1 MGRAEERRARQRG
14 GGARRAAT
22 SPPAGARRMERGP
35 DIGQQR
41 GHRSVGSPSDGYG
54 RGPGAG
60 PGYGH
65 DDGGDHGG
73 RADRRRAATRRE
85 RDDRSLLRRIFTW
98 KKILGTFF
106 GMILLGMAAAV
117 GLYLY
122 VDIPDPNVDATQQSN
137 VYKDASGKTIANV
150 GETKREIVGL
160 DKIPRPIQ
168 QVVVAA
174 ENKTFYKD
182 PGVDIKGTSRGVLNT
197 LMGKGRQGGSTITQ
211 QYVKNFYL
219 SQEQTVSRKVQE
231 LVIALKVDRQVSK
244 DEILAGYLNTSYFG
258 RGVNGIQA
266 AAQAYY
272 GKDADQLSLSE
283 GAYLAALLQAPNQY
297 DWAIAS
303 ETGKTLAKQRW
314 AYALDNMVEMG
325 WLSPSERAEQE
336 FKEPLKPTQNPG
348 LKGQNGYIVEA
359 AKNEL
364 ARHLMETDELTAE
377 EALKKID
384 QGGWT
389 ITVNIDKKKQKSL
402 EKAVA
407 DQLTDKLDPKSRK
420 VDAAVKAGAVSVDP
434 KTGKIVALY
443 GGEDALKQHNMAIQ
457 RDYQASS
464 TFKPV
469 ILASALENRST
480 KDGRPITPNTI
491 YDGDSKTKIDFGGG
505 QTYAPPNEGNDDY
518 GDVTVQRGMDK
529 SINSVFA
536 GLGADV
542 GMDNVKETAEAL
554 GMKEFDPHPAMTL
567 GSMGASPLDMA
578 GVYATFDAHGKKV
591 TPSIIAKAEH
601 SKSGEWVP
609 EPIGDQV
616 IKRETADTIT
626 SVLQGVTSDGTG
638 STVLKGEYAG
648 KYKAAGKTGTSD
660 NNVSALFAGYTPE
673 LVTVVGIYGEA
684 PEGGGGL
691 KRPDGKPAAAGNHVS
706 LRGAGGEDTIHGSG
720 FPSRIWAAYTL
731 GALNGGSDAR
741 FDLETDM
748 GVGVAPPP
756 TTAPPTTAPPTTEP
770 PETQDPTTKPPTDDP
785 TTEPP
790 TDDPTTEPPTT
801 GDPTYEPPI
810 TIDPDPD
817 DPNNDQG
824 KPRD

>member
-1 MGRAEERRARQRG
+1 
-14 GGARRAAT
+14 
-22 SPPAGARRMERGP
+22 MERGP
-35 DIGQQR
+35 GADR

-54 RGPGAG
+54 GG
-60 PGYGH
+60 GYG
-65 DDGGDHGG
+65 GGYGGGHRAGNGGGGNHGGGGGG
-73 RADRRRAATRRE
+73 RADRRRAASR

-98 KKILGTFF
+98 KKVLGTFF
-106 GMILLGMAAAV
+106 GFILLGMAAAV

-122 VDIPDPNVDATQQSN
+122 VDVPNPNDAATQQSN
-137 VYKDASGKTIANV
+137 VYKDANGKTIANI

-160 DKIPRPIQ
+160 DKIPEDIQ
-168 QVVVAA
+168 HVVVAA

-182 PGVDIKGTSRGVLNT
+182 PGVDIKGTTRGVLNT
-197 LMGKGRQGGSTITQ
+197 LMGKGKQGGSTITQ

-231 LVIALKVDRQVSK
+231 LVIALKVDRQTSK
-244 DEILAGYLNTSYFG
+244 ADILAGYLNTSYFG

-272 GKDADQLSLSE
+272 GKDAEKLTLSE

-297 DWAIAS
+297 DFAIAS
-303 ETGKTLAKQRW
+303 DTGKELAKQRW

-325 WLSPSERAEQE
+325 WLTPEKRAEQV
-336 FKEPLKPTQNPG
+336 FKEPIKPTKDPG
-348 LKGQNGYIVEA
+348 LKGQNGYFIEA
-359 AKNEL
+359 ARNEV
-364 ARHLMETDELTAE
+364 ARHLMAENPELSAE
-377 EALKKID
+377 QALAKFD

-389 ITVNIDKKKQKSL
+389 IQLTIDKKKQKAL
-402 EKAVA
+402 EKAVKV
-407 DQLTDKLDPKSRK
+407 QLTDKLDPKERK

-434 KTGKIVALY
+434 KTGKILAMY
-443 GGEDALKQHNMAIQ
+443 GGEDALKQRNMAIQ

-469 ILASALENRST
+469 ILASALENGST
-480 KDGRPITPNTI
+480 KDDEPITPNTV
-491 YDGDSKTKIDFGGG
+491 YDGDSKTKVDFGG
-505 QTYAPPNEGNDDY
+505 QTYAPPNEGNKDY
-518 GDVTVQRGMDK
+518 GDITVQRAMD
-529 SINSVFA
+529 NSVNAVFA

-542 GMDNVKETAEAL
+542 GMDKVKETATKL
-554 GMKEFDPHPAMTL
+554 GMKEFEPVAAMTL
-567 GSMGASPLDMA
+567 GSMTASPLDMA

-601 SKSGEWVP
+601 AKQGEWVP
-609 EPIGDQV
+609 EPIGDEV

-660 NNVSALFAGYTPE
+660 SNVSALFAGYTPE
-673 LVTVVGIYGEA
+673 LVTVVGLYGEA

-691 KRPDGKPAAAGNHVS
+691 KKPDGEKAKTGNHVS
-706 LRGAGGEDTIHGSG
+706 LYGAGGRPTTHGSG
-720 FPSRIWAAYTL
+720 FPSEIWAAYTL
-731 GALNGGSDAR
+731 GALNGGSDAK
-741 FDLETDM
+741 FDLETEM

-756 TTAPPTTAPPTTEP
+756 ATTPPPTTAPPTTEP
-770 PETQDPTTKPPTDDP
+770 PETQDPTTAPP

-790 TDDPTTEPPTT
+790 ETQEPTDPETDQPTTDPTE
-801 GDPTYEPPI
+801 EPPI

-817 DPNNDQG
+817 TGGNGRPGGGTGN
-824 KPRD
+824 